1 MNYNLSPSHTLYIIL
16 LIIVL
21 VIIVY
26 KLYTKS
32 KDQIENFESVLS
44 KLSSSSS
51 KKNKKYNE
59 RNTKITNKKN
69 KSETFD
75 NIMKRSEDF
84 TKRKDSMPDFM
95 SVFNKYK
102 KSFSKEKFKNN
113 SKSTGEALKK
123 FSLYKEKLFEIFK

>member
-51 KKNKKYNE
+51 KKNNKNKKKNE
-59 RNTKITNKKN
+59 RNTKKN